1 MFGMQDKNKREEASL
16 YIKIGA
22 LIIGGL
28 WVLGAGSDLLVKKE
42 TSLDVHNKKYSDY
55 STPLASHELTAL
67 NSETPSWV
75 NNKDICT
82 VTLNYSIENKGKLK
96 LMIDK
101 FFVEVFE
108 INTVKE
114 KDLAQNNVIAFSI
127 SKLIEDSRTSDNPS
141 FAKTILKNEYKAN
154 EVIGHNNQF
163 ARSLGFVIKRDPN
176 KFYTFV
182 VNAEGGIWTGEED
195 RNEIQSFQKNELR
208 HVSNTGP
215 ICEVQEN

>member
-1 MFGMQDKNKREEASL
+1 M
-16 YIKIGA
+16 
-22 LIIGGL
+22 
-28 WVLGAGSDLLVKKE
+28 LGAGSDLLVKKE

-75 NNKDICT
+75 KNKDICT

-101 FFVEVFE
+101 YFVEVFE

-114 KDLAQNNVIAFSI
+114 KDLAQNNVIDFSI

-141 FAKTILKNEYKAN
+141 FAKTILKNEY
-154 EVIGHNNQF
+154 
-163 ARSLGFVIKRDPN
+163 
-176 KFYTFV
+176 
-182 VNAEGGIWTGEED
+182 
-195 RNEIQSFQKNELR
+195 
-208 HVSNTGP
+208 
-215 ICEVQEN
+215 